1 MLFKDGDIVCFLGD
15 SITAN
20 GLWMA
25 EVYQTLRK
33 KYKIK
38 CFNCGVSGAT
48 ATHGADYLYSEC
60 LIHNPTHV
68 FVMYGMNDF
77 DLWLYGKDSVNIAN
91 IEEQRLERI
100 RLHKENYEA
109 VIKAIKA
116 FGCEVIIGLPTPY
129 DEKSNV
135 EKEAVPYQAVLEM
148 GAMFQLEIAKKY
160 NCRVVNFKDNLLP
173 LIGKRN
179 IIRED
184 RVHPTDEGYHIMAQ
198 IFLKEIGETDECDF
212 DTPFVFES
220 WNKERFDI
228 EFTGL
233 KGLNYVELCVGYKD
247 GQKRRTPEELREFIM
262 ADYER
267 QQDKEGFIATAYRD
281 YLDHGEMRNK
291 IRGEVIKR
299 TIF

>member
-1 MLFKDGDIVCFLGD
+1 MFKDGDIVCFLGD

-48 ATHGADYLYSEC
+48 ATQGADYLYSEC

-77 DLWLYGKDSVNIAN
+77 GLWLYGKDSAN
-91 IEEQRLERI
+91 IKNILEQREERI

-109 VIKAIKA
+109 VIKAIKD
-116 FGCEVIIGLPTPY
+116 FGCEIIVGLPTPY
-129 DEKSNV
+129 DEKSDRDI
-135 EKEAVPYQAVLEM
+135 EAVPYQSLLEM
-148 GAMFQLEIAKKY
+148 GADYQLKIAQNY
-160 NCRVVNFKDNLLP
+160 GCTVVNFKDNLLN
-173 LIGKRN
+173 LLDKKN
-179 IIRED
+179 IIGPD

-212 DTPFVFES
+212 DTPFVFEP

-228 EFTGL
+228 ESNGM
-233 KGLNYVELCVGYKD
+233 KGLNFVELCIGYKD
-247 GQKRRTPEELREFIM
+247 GKERRTIEELREFIK
-262 ADYER
+262 ADYETKE
-267 QQDKEGFIATAYRD
+267 DKEGFVATAYRD